1 MKKRIALWA
10 AFALVILAPF
20 IWLWLSRS
28 EGGRDEV
35 SGAGAAKRPAPSVMP
50 TEEAAPETPPAPSVM
65 PTEGNGG
72 TETGVYT
79 FTGWEDAYDEFARR
93 VGLEFD
99 RQTAEGASAADAT
112 IRAYEVVQE
121 EMLNDAAF
129 LKAIYPYMPYT
140 NPEGALDADQRIP
153 NYLWNPM
160 SVLLR
165 SGRVLD
171 DRYYHRTKLPN
182 GEIYKYLPH
191 QELRITWTERRAP
204 TAESEG
210 GRKRVQ
216 EVEELVEWHLK
227 RLAAA
232 ESEAEKAQEEE
243 NLRILR
249 SVLGKWTETKY
260 IDRKKTVGPGES
272 VPDYKKEII
281 ELNLGVIE

>member
-50 TEEAAPETPPAPSVM
+50 TEEAAPETPPAPRVM

-72 TETGVYT
+72 TKAGVYT

-121 EMLNDAAF
+121 EMLNDAEF
-129 LKAIYPYMPYT
+129 LAAMSPYIPSK
-140 NPEGALDADQRIP
+140 NAESDLRIP
-153 NYLWNPM
+153 HYLWNPM

-249 SVLGKWTETKY
+249 FVLGKWTETKY
-260 IDRKKTVGPGES
+260 IDRRETVGPGDS
-272 VPDYKKEII
+272 VPDYEKEII

>member
-1 MKKRIALWA
+1 M
-10 AFALVILAPF
+10 VILAPF

-35 SGAGAAKRPAPSVMP
+35 SGAGGGETPPAPSVMP
-50 TEEAAPETPPAPSVM
+50 TEEAAPETPPAPRVM

-72 TETGVYT
+72 TKAGVYT

-93 VGLEFD
+93 VGLEFG
-99 RQTAEGASAADAT
+99 RQTADAT

-140 NPEGALDADQRIP
+140 NPEGAFDADQRIP

-165 SGRVLD
+165 SGRELD

-204 TAESEG
+204 TAESGVRG
-210 GRKRVQ
+210 G
-216 EVEELVEWHLK
+216 
-227 RLAAA
+227 
-232 ESEAEKAQEEE
+232 AQKG
-243 NLRILR
+243 
-249 SVLGKWTETKY
+249 SGS
-260 IDRKKTVGPGES
+260 GGA
-272 VPDYKKEII
+272 
-281 ELNLGVIE
+281 G